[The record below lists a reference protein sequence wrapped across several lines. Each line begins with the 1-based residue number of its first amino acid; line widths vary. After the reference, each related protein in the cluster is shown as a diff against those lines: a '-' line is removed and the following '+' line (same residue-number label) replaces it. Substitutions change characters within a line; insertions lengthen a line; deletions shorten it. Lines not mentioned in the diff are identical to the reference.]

1 MATKSNNDTIGY
13 VKKETTL
20 LVALLTLAIGFFVG
34 VMFGIY
40 RSAPVASVTPG
51 QGMPPQGMPPGAAT
65 SPQVSSE
72 LSSRI
77 AALEQKAA
85 ENPTDAETWIQLGN
99 NFFDSNQFAKAI
111 DAYNKALELNP
122 KNANVWTD
130 LGVMYR
136 RSGKPD
142 EAIKAFD
149 RAISVD
155 PKHEVSRFN
164 KGVVL
169 LHDLDDTAGAIQA
182 WEGLIAVNPLAMS
195 PTGTSVDQMVQQ
207 MKAGMAQAPA
217 TKQ

>member
-1 MATKSNNDTIGY
+1 MATKSKNDTTGY

-40 RSAPVASVTPG
+40 RSAPVAAVNPG

-136 RSGKPD
+136 RSGKPN
-142 EAIKAFD
+142 EAIDAFD
-149 RAISVD
+149 RAISIN

-182 WEGLIAVNPLAMS
+182 WEDLIAVNPLAMS

-207 MKAGMAQAPA
+207 MKAGLAQAPG
-217 TKQ
+217 KQQ